1 MEALAFWP
9 ESGMP
14 LYVPG
19 PDDPPETVF
28 VAKRASDG
36 ARFAVRV
43 TLARVVGSDLFHLR
57 FEKVRFAFAPVEV
70 FGNVLNAVSWLPMAT
85 HPGATLDAYE
95 CRFLGEHAAHWL
107 NGQLDQQEREDKEDD
122 AA

>member
-28 VAKRASDG
+28 VAKRSRDG

-43 TLARVVGSDLFHLR
+43 DLARVDAEVFQGPHDDRYR
-57 FEKVRFAFAPVEV
+57 FRFMPVEV
-70 FGNVLNAVSWLPMAT
+70 FDNVLNAVSWLPMAT
-85 HPGATLDAYE
+85 HPAATLDAYE
-95 CRFLGEHAAHWL
+95 CRLLGEHAAHWL
-107 NGQLDQQEREDKEDD
+107 NSQLDQQEREAKED

>member
-28 VAKRASDG
+28 VARRASDG

-43 TLARVVGSDLFHLR
+43 TLARVGSDLPLR
-57 FEKVRFAFAPVEV
+57 FEKVRFDFAPVEV
-70 FGNVLNAVSWLPMAT
+70 FGNGLSAVSWLPMAT

-107 NGQLDQQEREDKEDD
+107 NSQLDQQEREAREDD

>member
-28 VAKRASDG
+28 VARRASDG

-43 TLARVVGSDLFHLR
+43 TLTRVERDGRARFCFNHGVRVLLPV
-57 FEKVRFAFAPVEV
+57 KVS
-70 FGNVLNAVSWLPMAT
+70 AVSWLPMAT
-85 HPGATLDAYE
+85 HPGASLDAYE
-95 CRFLGEHAAHWL
+95 RLFLGEHAAHWL
-107 NGQLDQQEREDKEDD
+107 NAQLDQQREAREED

>member
-28 VAKRASDG
+28 VVKRASDG

-43 TLARVVGSDLFHLR
+43 TLTRVERDGR
-57 FEKVRFAFAPVEV
+57 VRFCFNRGVRVLLPVKV
-70 FGNVLNAVSWLPMAT
+70 SAVSWLPMAT

-107 NGQLDQQEREDKEDD
+107 NSQLDQQEREDEEDD